1 MLSTTPPFMMDS
13 RRRFPPIAGTG
24 HRRGLA
30 RPLLRAIAA
39 ALTISSCS
47 SQPPP
52 NHEGPKPFVRVHL
65 AQAGNYEFSRED
77 SLFYRDHPL
86 VSPPTVIFI
95 SSPRDDS
102 VSVDLYDTN
111 GNLVVPL
118 YSGSLSAGT
127 YQLNFKQSNLPSG
140 LYRVR
145 YHFSDTTYSR
155 GIIIMRA
162 EN

>member
-1 MLSTTPPFMMDS
+1 MVV
-13 RRRFPPIAGTG
+13 RRRFSPNPGTG
-24 HRRGLA
+24 HRRWLA
-30 RPLLRAIAA
+30 LPSLCAIAV
-39 ALTISSCS
+39 ALTISACS
-47 SQPPP
+47 SQPPAS
-52 NHEGPKPFVRVHL
+52 HEGPSPFVRVQL
-65 AQAGNYEFSRED
+65 APAGDYEFSKED
-77 SLFYRDHPL
+77 SLFYREHPL
-86 VSPPTVIFI
+86 VSPPTVIFL

-118 YSGSLSAGT
+118 YSGNLSAGT
-127 YQLNFKQSNLPSG
+127 YQLNVKQSNLPSG

-155 GIIIMRA
+155 GIVIMRA